1 MVTDRTAP
9 VETAALAAE
18 VEGLLEPAEADG
30 VFRDTR
36 ECGGALLLA
45 ALLLISPPTPGPRLT
60 FAKAEGKALAEQ
72 TQGAVPLS
80 AVIADAA
87 TGVALALR
95 GEGDP
100 YALSGILRQ
109 SDALTPAAIRVLGA
123 DALAPYAMDQ
133 VGAPVGADDE
143 AVVRQALTAYPPGAD
158 ASEVSVWSYRG
169 LVEASHAFLPGNAQH
184 WPPPPEA
191 AAEWVDHD
199 PWPRLSHRVSQLAA
213 LALPGLAPGLTEQL
227 ATRTDDLAR
236 GFVRAVRRRDWLQA
250 AGLGRW
256 LARLPEVP
264 ESLGLDSGLA
274 FVRQMGVGDPR
285 VTLHIAAAQ
294 RFYGRGW

>member
-45 ALLLISPPTPGPRLT
+45 ALLLISPPTPAPRLT
-60 FAKAEGKALAEQ
+60 SAKAEGKALAEQ

-100 YALSGILRQ
+100 YALSSILRQ
-109 SDALTPAAIRVLGA
+109 SDALAPAALRVLGA
-123 DALAPYAMDQ
+123 DALAPYA
-133 VGAPVGADDE
+133 VEHRGAPVGADDE
-143 AVVRQALTAYPPGAD
+143 EVVRQALTAYPPGAD
-158 ASEVSVWSYRG
+158 ASDISVWSYRG
-169 LVEASHAFLPGNAQH
+169 LVEASHAFLPGSARH
-184 WPPPPEA
+184 WPQPPR
-191 AAEWVDHD
+191 
-199 PWPRLSHRVSQLAA
+199 PRPDGSRPTPGRSFLIACHSSPRSRCPGWRPVS
-213 LALPGLAPGLTEQL
+213 P
-227 ATRTDDLAR
+227 
-236 GFVRAVRRRDWLQA
+236 
-250 AGLGRW
+250 
-256 LARLPEVP
+256 
-264 ESLGLDSGLA
+264 SS
-274 FVRQMGVGDPR
+274 
-285 VTLHIAAAQ
+285 
-294 RFYGRGW
+294 

>member
-1 MVTDRTAP
+1 M
-9 VETAALAAE
+9 
-18 VEGLLEPAEADG
+18 
-30 VFRDTR
+30 
-36 ECGGALLLA
+36 
-45 ALLLISPPTPGPRLT
+45 
-60 FAKAEGKALAEQ
+60 AEQ

-133 VGAPVGADDE
+133 FGAPIGADDE
-143 AVVRQALTAYPPGAD
+143 AVVRQALAAYPPGAD

-169 LVEASHAFLPGNAQH
+169 LVEASQAFLPGSAQH
-184 WPPPPEA
+184 WPSPPEA
-191 AAEWVDHD
+191 AAGWVDHD
-199 PWPRLSHRVSQLAA
+199 PWPKLSHRVSQVAA

-256 LARLPEVP
+256 LARLPEAP
-264 ESLGLDSGLA
+264 QSLGLDSGLA
-274 FVRQMGVGDPR
+274 FVRQMGGGDPR
-285 VTLHIAAAQ
+285 VALHVAAAQ

>member
-1 MVTDRTAP
+1 M
-9 VETAALAAE
+9 
-18 VEGLLEPAEADG
+18 
-30 VFRDTR
+30 
-36 ECGGALLLA
+36 
-45 ALLLISPPTPGPRLT
+45 
-60 FAKAEGKALAEQ
+60 AEQ

-100 YALSGILRQ
+100 YALSGVLRQ
-109 SDALTPAAIRVLGA
+109 SDALTPAAVRVLGA
-123 DALAPYAMDQ
+123 DALAPYAMERL
-133 VGAPVGADDE
+133 GAPVGADDE
-143 AVVRQALTAYPPGAD
+143 AVVRQALAAYPPGAD

-169 LVEASHAFLPGNAQH
+169 LVEASHAFLPGGAQH

-191 AAEWVDHD
+191 AAGWVDHD

-264 ESLGLDSGLA
+264 QTLGLDSGLA
-274 FVRQMGVGDPR
+274 FVRQMGGGDPR
-285 VTLHIAAAQ
+285 VTLHVAAAQ

>member
-1 MVTDRTAP
+1 M
-9 VETAALAAE
+9 
-18 VEGLLEPAEADG
+18 
-30 VFRDTR
+30 
-36 ECGGALLLA
+36 
-45 ALLLISPPTPGPRLT
+45 
-60 FAKAEGKALAEQ
+60 AEQ

-123 DALAPYAMDQ
+123 DALAPYAMGQ

-213 LALPGLAPGLTEQL
+213 LALPGLAPGLTERL

-274 FVRQMGVGDPR
+274 FVRQMGGGDPR

>member
-1 MVTDRTAP
+1 M
-9 VETAALAAE
+9 
-18 VEGLLEPAEADG
+18 
-30 VFRDTR
+30 
-36 ECGGALLLA
+36 
-45 ALLLISPPTPGPRLT
+45 
-60 FAKAEGKALAEQ
+60 AEQ

-191 AAEWVDHD
+191 AAEWVVHD
-199 PWPRLSHRVSQLAA
+199 PWPKLSHRVSQLAA
-213 LALPGLAPGLTEQL
+213 LALPGLAPGLTERL

-274 FVRQMGVGDPR
+274 FVRQMGGGDPR